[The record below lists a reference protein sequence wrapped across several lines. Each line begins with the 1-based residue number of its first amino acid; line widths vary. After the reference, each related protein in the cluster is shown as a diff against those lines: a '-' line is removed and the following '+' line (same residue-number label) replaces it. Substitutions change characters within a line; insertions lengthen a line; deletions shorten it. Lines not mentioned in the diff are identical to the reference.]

1 MADKRFRSDRECDP
15 IAELARLIAQSDT
28 HEESAPAGNRFREET
43 VSDGY
48 HERPELP
55 PAPQLP
61 FDLNEDEQAFERD
74 EHRPDDQAY
83 DIDDLPYAAEEGHQ
97 NEVPRV
103 RRRSLTLLMAICG
116 LALIG
121 TACAFGYRDMFGG
134 AAPPRLPP
142 TTSAVNEPNRIAAAP
157 SGPQAESRGNMRQV
171 GAATT
176 GSIGNMVTPEE
187 QPTATIGPP
196 KAAPRVSPSSARPPA
211 TPAAG
216 QLAPNQATPRE
227 AVAADSYGPHS
238 TVTAASQHA
247 EKSSA
252 VDVTAAL
259 NPEHLIAAPIT
270 ANANTTA
277 AITPPALG
285 SGYAVQVTSER
296 SENRAQAA
304 FRSLQ
309 AKYPN
314 QLNGR
319 EPIIRRADLGA
330 AGIYY
335 RALVGPFA
343 SAEKAAKLCN
353 GLKAAGGDCII
364 QKN

>member
-15 IAELARLIAQSDT
+15 VAELARLIAQSDT
-28 HEESAPAGNRFREET
+28 HRESVPAGNRFREET

-48 HERPELP
+48 DEAPELP

-61 FDLNEDEQAFERD
+61 VDLDERGQAFERD

-83 DIDDLPYAAEEGHQ
+83 DIDDLPYAAEERYQ

-103 RRRSLTLLMAICG
+103 RRRSLTFLMAICG

-134 AAPPRLPP
+134 AAPP
-142 TTSAVNEPNRIAAAP
+142 TVKAINEPNRIALA
-157 SGPQAESRGNMRQV
+157 SSEPQAEGRGNAGQV
-171 GAATT
+171 GPATT
-176 GSIGNMVTPEE
+176 GSIDNMVSREA
-187 QPTATIGPP
+187 QPTTTIGPA
-196 KAAPRVSPSSARPPA
+196 KAASRGTLPSAISPA
-211 TPAAG
+211 TPAAD
-216 QLAPNQATPRE
+216 QAVPNQAMPR
-227 AVAADSYGPHS
+227 VAAAADPSESHS
-238 TVTAASQHA
+238 TVDPASHRT
-247 EKSSA
+247 EKSNA
-252 VDVTAAL
+252 MGVTAAL
-259 NPEHLIAAPIT
+259 NPEHLAGGLVAANT
-270 ANANTTA
+270 NTTA

-296 SENRAQAA
+296 SEKRAQAT

-319 EPIIRRADLGA
+319 EPLIRRADLGA

-343 SAEKAAKLCN
+343 SAERAAKLCR